1 MWLPFH
7 LYSVPFW
14 LVGAAV
20 GGWLLLHI

>member
-14 LVGAAV
+14 LAGGAV